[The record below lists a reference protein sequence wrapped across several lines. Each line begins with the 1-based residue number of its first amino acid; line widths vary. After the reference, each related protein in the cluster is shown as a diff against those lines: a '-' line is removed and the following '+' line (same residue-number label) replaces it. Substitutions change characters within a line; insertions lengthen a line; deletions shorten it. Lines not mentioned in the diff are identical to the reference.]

1 MRRALPI
8 SESTCRRSSI
18 LPTAPSAASCEH
30 FTQGSCLDREKEE
43 NMFSIFSQ
51 HDIPTHYDSGGM
63 MAGVVDVA
71 DRQEE

>member
-18 LPTAPSAASCEH
+18 LPTAPSTASCEH
-30 FTQGSCLDREKEE
+30 FTQGTCLDRRKEKG
-43 NMFSIFSQ
+43 NLFSIFSQ

-71 DRQEE
+71 DRR